1 MAQDDPEGFSG
12 KVEDSARAVA
22 LLKSLS
28 HEGRLQIL
36 CILID
41 HELSVTEIAVALDT
55 SPSSVSQQMMRLRA
69 EGAGANHAARQKRD
83 LSAGARRTGTD
94 STDIARHVLQTAGR
108 RRSWSLGSGLV
119 FAS

>member
-69 EGAGANHAARQKRD
+69 EGLVQTTRHGKSVIYRLARDELAPILRTLRDTFCKPQDGGA
-83 LSAGARRTGTD
+83 
-94 STDIARHVLQTAGR
+94 VGR
-108 RRSWSLGSGLV
+108 
-119 FAS
+119 